1 MTDRSK
7 YQLEAALPFW
17 LSMLLVPIFLFA
29 AMNGSW
35 AVFLPILS
43 TWYLFNILDWL
54 TGRYKKNADPETP
67 DEQLFW
73 YRALTLVWPFAQF
86 GLLIFALWY
95 VPSASHL
102 NWIESFFLFVGV
114 GVITGAIG
122 INYSHELMHQPSKLE
137 RRLSEWLLAMV
148 LYSRFKTEHLLVHH
162 IHVGTPRDT
171 VTARYNEHFHRYFK
185 RVMKDGFRSAWAAEK
200 AMLARKGLSA
210 THLSNPF
217 WKYFAQ
223 QGAMLALAFLISGW
237 VGLAWF
243 LFQALVAIWQLE
255 LINYIEH
262 YGLTRQH
269 LGDGKYE
276 HVKPRHSWNAE
287 QRASNWLLI
296 NLQRHS
302 NHHYNPRLRFPL
314 LQTYDEDEAPLLP
327 YGYPVMSL
335 VALYPR
341 LWRKMMNPRVQA
353 WRHKYY
359 PDVEDWKPYNKAL
372 TPLPN

>member
-1 MTDRSK
+1 MTDRAK
-7 YQLEAALPFW
+7 YNLEAALPFW
-17 LSMLLVPIFLFA
+17 FSMLLVPVFLFA
-29 AMNGSW
+29 AIKGSW
-35 AVFLPILS
+35 AVFLPILC
-43 TWYLFNILDWL
+43 TWYLFNLLDWL
-54 TGRYKKNADPETP
+54 TGRYQKNADPETP
-67 DEQLFW
+67 DENLFW
-73 YRALTLVWPFAQF
+73 YRAVTLVWPFAQI
-86 GLLIFALWY
+86 GLLVFALWY
-95 VPSASHL
+95 IPSAEHL
-102 NWIESFFLFVGV
+102 SWIESVFLFVGV

-122 INYSHELMHQPSKLE
+122 INYSHELMHQRSKLE

-185 RVMKDGFRSAWAAEK
+185 RVMKDGFRSAWSAEK
-200 AMLARKGLSA
+200 AMLARKGLTV
-210 THLSNPF
+210 THVSNPF

-223 QGAMLALAFLISGW
+223 QGAMLLLAYLIAGW

-243 LFQALVAIWQLE
+243 VFQALVAIWQLE

-262 YGLTRQH
+262 YGLTRKH

-314 LQTYDEDEAPLLP
+314 LQTYGADDAPLLP

-335 VALYPR
+335 IALYPR
-341 LWRKMMNPRVQA
+341 AWRKMMNPRVQA
-353 WRHKYY
+353 WRQKYY
-359 PDVEDWKPYNKAL
+359 PEVEDWKPYNKAA
-372 TPLPN
+372 TPLPQ

>member
-1 MTDRSK
+1 MTDRAK
-7 YQLEAALPFW
+7 YNLEAALPFW

-29 AMNGSW
+29 AIKGSW

-43 TWYLFNILDWL
+43 TWYLFNVLDWL
-54 TGRYKKNADPETP
+54 TGRYQKNADSETP
-67 DEQLFW
+67 DDELFW
-73 YRALTLVWPFAQF
+73 YRALTLTWPFAQF
-86 GLLIFALWY
+86 GLLVFALWY
-95 VPSASHL
+95 IPSADHL
-102 NWIESFFLFVGV
+102 NWVESFFLFVGI

-122 INYSHELMHQPSKLE
+122 INYSHELMHQRSKVE

-185 RVMKDGFRSAWAAEK
+185 RVMKDGFRSAWTAEK
-200 AMLARKGLSA
+200 AMLARKGMSVM
-210 THLSNPF
+210 HLSNPF
-217 WKYFAQ
+217 WKYFVQ
-223 QGAMLALAFLISGW
+223 QGAMLVLAFLISDW

-243 LFQALVAIWQLE
+243 VFQAFVAIWQLE

-262 YGLTRQH
+262 YGLTRQY
-269 LGDGKYE
+269 LGNGKYE

-341 LWRKMMNPRVQA
+341 GWRKMMNPRVHA
-353 WRHKYY
+353 WREKYY
-359 PDVEDWKPYNKAL
+359 PDVDDWKPYNKAQ
-372 TPLPN
+372 TPLPT